1 VQVSASLHRLRNQ
14 LRVAGV
20 FTVNQSE
27 PLIWSKPWL
36 GALPA
41 HVARDLGMNEGTL
54 GNWVARDAAG
64 REGRDGLS
72 TDDIAELKRLRAEN
86 AEVPTRPTT
95 ILIQ

>member
-1 VQVSASLHRLRNQ
+1 
-14 LRVAGV
+14 
-20 FTVNQSE
+20 
-27 PLIWSKPWL
+27 
-36 GALPA
+36 
-41 HVARDLGMNEGTL
+41 MNEGTL

-86 AEVPTRPTT
+86 AEVPTRPAT